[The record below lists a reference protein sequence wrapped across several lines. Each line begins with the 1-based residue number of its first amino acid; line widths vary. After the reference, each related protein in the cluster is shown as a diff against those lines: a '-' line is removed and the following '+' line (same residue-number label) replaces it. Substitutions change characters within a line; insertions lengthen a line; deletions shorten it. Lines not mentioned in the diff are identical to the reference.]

1 MTETLTKAMTEGNLN
16 SSAYARYFDR
26 LHKLLLNVAVTD
38 THGKPLTVEEGT
50 DKALEMLAKVGA
62 DGKKVALIGN
72 GGSAAIASHQAIDF
86 SKAVGIPAVT
96 FTDLAQLTCLA
107 NDYGYEFVYSKA
119 IEMFC
124 HKGDALIAV
133 SSSGRSPNI
142 LNAVKAA
149 REVGCGI
156 ITLAGFK
163 SDCPLLSQGDLNF
176 YVDSDKYG
184 PVEVAHLALIHYL
197 TDTLCARRQGATL

>member
-1 MTETLTKAMTEGNLN
+1 MTDANAKT
-16 SSAYARYFDR
+16 SAYTRYFDR
-26 LHKLLLNVAVTD
+26 LHQLLLNVVATD
-38 THGKPLTVEEGT
+38 RNGQKLTVEEGT
-50 DKALEMLAKVGA
+50 DRALELLAKVGT

-72 GGSAAIASHQAIDF
+72 GGSAAIASHQAVDF
-86 SKAVGIPAVT
+86 SKAVGIPAIT

-107 NDYGYEFVYSKA
+107 NDFGYEFVYSKA

-133 SSSGRSPNI
+133 SSSGKSPNI

-149 REVGCGI
+149 RAVGCGV

-163 SDCPLLSQGDLNF
+163 SDCPLLSEGDLNF

-184 PVEVAHLALIHYL
+184 PVEVSHLALIHYL